1 MKSLNHS
8 ELYKDYNLNK
18 DERKNNAEA
27 NDFNRNDKGTMGN
40 KSVGGE
46 IWYT

>member
-1 MKSLNHS
+1 M
-8 ELYKDYNLNK
+8 YKDYNLNK

-27 NDFNRNDKGTMGN
+27 NDFIRNDKGTMDN